1 MRKTL
6 LVMMMLLMTYAATCV
21 GKKVSEFRVTM
32 IPDSVFAMMQGKSYG
47 KGCTIPRSQLRL
59 IHCLI
64 KDKNGITHRGEMVV
78 NRKIADKVLDIFRQ
92 LYKAGYPIERMELID
107 KYGADDE
114 RSMRANNSSAFCY
127 RTIAHSNKVSKH
139 GYGLAVDINT
149 LYNPY
154 HRRTRSGREIIQ
166 PSTGRKYLDR
176 TRRFDYKIERG
187 DLCYRLFKA
196 AGFSWGGDWKHSK
209 DYQHFEY

>member
-1 MRKTL
+1 MRKTT
-6 LVMMMLLMTYAATCV
+6 LVMMLMLVAYAMTCA
-21 GKKVSEFRVTM
+21 GNKVSEFRVTT
-32 IPDSVFAMMQGKSYG
+32 IPDSVFTMMQGKSYG
-47 KGCTIPRSQLRL
+47 KGCTIPRSELRL

-64 KDKNGITHRGEMVV
+64 KDRNGITRHGEMVV
-78 NRKIADKVLDIFRQ
+78 NRKIAYKVLDIFRQ

-107 KYGADDE
+107 KYDADDE

-127 RTIAHSNKVSKH
+127 RTIAHSRKVSKH

-154 HRRTRSGREIIQ
+154 HRRLRNGREIIQ

-176 TRRFDYKIERG
+176 TRKFDYKIERG

-196 AGFSWGGDWKHSK
+196 AGFTWGGDWKHSK